1 MGMGGEA
8 MDITIRDIGD
18 IVVFDIK
25 GEILRSDVMETTLH
39 QLVKGQLERGRRNFL
54 LNLEN
59 VEFIDS
65 FGVGE
70 MLASYTSTQNLGG
83 KIKLARISKKLG
95 LVFKI
100 TWLDRIFESYDSEA
114 AALQSFAKA

>member
-1 MGMGGEA
+1 
-8 MDITIRDIGD
+8 MDITLREIGD
-18 IVVFDIK
+18 VVVFDIK

-39 QLVKGQLERGRRNFL
+39 QAVKCQLERGRRNFL
-54 LNLEN
+54 FNFEH

-83 KIKLARISKKLG
+83 KIKLVRISKKLV

-100 TWLDRIFESYDSEA
+100 TWLDRIFESFDSEA
-114 AALQSFAKA
+114 AALQSFAKP